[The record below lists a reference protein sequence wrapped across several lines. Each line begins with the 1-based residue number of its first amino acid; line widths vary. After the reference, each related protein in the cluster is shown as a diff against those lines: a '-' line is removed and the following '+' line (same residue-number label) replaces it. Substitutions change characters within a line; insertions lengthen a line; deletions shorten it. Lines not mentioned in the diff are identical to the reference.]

1 MTYIKLVLPAEM
13 FYSTW
18 TPKQTLCTKLFHRTL
33 GILQLFLSF
42 SLQISRS
49 SRSAGHLVVLKIR
62 IPKQE
67 TVGTNDSNVV
77 VYIQYGGNVYD
88 VTPLD
93 WWFVA
98 IETKQVL
105 ANDL

>member
-1 MTYIKLVLPAEM
+1 M
-13 FYSTW
+13 
-18 TPKQTLCTKLFHRTL
+18 
-33 GILQLFLSF
+33 
-42 SLQISRS
+42 
-49 SRSAGHLVVLKIR
+49 VLKIR